1 MKPLIAGLVFVG
13 GILVLLFS
21 SDDED
26 KEKEVENPKQKSLF
40 PEMETK
46 VNVEEIRRL
55 RRELRHQMALKKKS
69 TTNKPPSK

>member
-21 SDDED
+21 SDEEDSEKKDELND
-26 KEKEVENPKQKSLF
+26 KNTNS
-40 PEMETK
+40 PEGEK

-55 RRELRHQMALKKKS
+55 RRELRHQMKMKKKS
-69 TTNKPPSK
+69 TPNKPPSKQ